1 MTALHHAAV
10 SAQMNSIR
18 VLVQE
23 LHVDPNIGDFVSRN
37 AKLVSLQI
45 RYFCYANMSGS
56 LLCWTHAV
64 GTMPIPQLH
73 AFTLYYLYQHRSR
86 LTV

>member
-37 AKLVSLQI
+37 AKLVRMSLQI
-45 RYFCYANMSGS
+45 RYFCYASMSGS

-64 GTMPIPQLH
+64 GTMPITPLH
-73 AFTLYYLYQHRSR
+73 AFTVY
-86 LTV
+86 